1 MVQLYHWQS
10 ATATA
15 LTMGMA
21 AAMLPLIMVP
31 LMATPSRAETA
42 PRMAQLLQQRLQYRL
57 PAGTVIPVR
66 YDEAER
72 IILKPDET
80 VDVTLIVAADVR
92 SPSTNRVVIPAGS
105 TITGE
110 LRPEEA
116 GTQFVSETIT
126 LRQERLLDDGE
137 EAEAQ
142 AIDAV
147 SDVITDT
154 QVITE
159 ESDPDIL
166 RGAAI
171 GAAAAAVLSEIFG
184 SIDVIEVLGGAGLGA
199 LAEILLSGSEEVE
212 VVVIEPATD
221 LDLTLQ
227 SEFDRDAVGSR

>member
-57 PAGTVIPVR
+57 PAGTVVPVR